1 MQIGSSVVFDLGVC
15 LALGIASAS
24 CMGSSIAARGALR
37 RHRVS
42 PALGSFARLC
52 SLLLHLGGIIAIAA
66 ALGQMQSSLHRYSLL
81 AYPLG
86 IVLLLPLVIDAS
98 RHEHMV

>member
-24 CMGSSIAARGALR
+24 CVVSSVAARVALR
-37 RHRVS
+37 RHLVS
-42 PALGSFARLC
+42 PSLGSCARLC
-52 SLLLHLGGIIAIAA
+52 SLLLHLGGIIAIAV
-66 ALGQMQSSLHRYSLL
+66 ALGQIQPLLHRYSLF

-86 IVLLLPLVIDAS
+86 IVLLLPLIIDAS
-98 RHEHMV
+98 RHGRTA